1 MPTLWVPQYAMG
13 GLCPLCTP
21 PPAASLP
28 PTAKRVAYSSDRFC
42 IGTYYP
48 LNSGRCVKISIGH
61 VSSGR
66 KVTKY
71 PHLQRH
77 SYAFGV
83 CVVLLK
89 RQWLSWN
96 SEIVIM
102 SPMSATCVSRF
113 WVSVTLGHVIF
124 VASPLGLSQWMSA
137 ELLLIFMILIG

>member
-1 MPTLWVPQYAMG
+1 MGPPICDG
-13 GLCPLCTP
+13 GLVPPVHPP
-21 PPAASLP
+21 PPAASLL

-42 IGTYYP
+42 IGTYCP
-48 LNSGRCVKISIGH
+48 FNSGRCVKISILGN

-66 KVTKY
+66 KVKKY
-71 PHLQRH
+71 PQLQRD

-83 CVVLLK
+83 GVVLPK